1 MCHPLVMSIARVHE
15 SVDLA
20 TDLRTVPET
29 ARAPERRQSGRRARI
44 RDRLMDR
51 ATQPQAGRSLTHVR
65 NVENLMLFVDDDLR
79 ETALALTRIEDFL
92 GRTLA
97 LLEMPHPCR
106 QDVADVA
113 ADISVLDH
121 LDQLNETL
129 ESLRRRL
136 ATLHANMK

>member
-1 MCHPLVMSIARVHE
+1 MSSARVPE
-15 SVDLA
+15 SVELA
-20 TDLRTVPET
+20 TSPRTSPEP
-29 ARAPERRQSGRRARI
+29 ARGPERRQSGRRARI

-51 ATQPQAGRSLTHVR
+51 ASQVNVARSLASVR

-97 LLEMPHPCR
+97 LLELPQPKR
-106 QDVADVA
+106 QDVAEIA
-113 ADISVLDH
+113 ADVSVLDH

-136 ATLHANMK
+136 STLHANMK